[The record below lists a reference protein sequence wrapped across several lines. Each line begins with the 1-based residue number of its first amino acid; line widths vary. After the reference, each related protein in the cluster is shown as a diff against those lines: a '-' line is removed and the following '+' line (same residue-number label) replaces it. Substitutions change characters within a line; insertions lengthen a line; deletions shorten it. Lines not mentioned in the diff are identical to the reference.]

1 MFHMCFGCAEELDVD
16 NEVEPIILPAW
27 KMFLGWDVELEVVIE
42 VEPSGTTSPSTGYIQ
57 TGRVRPLVGK

>member
-16 NEVEPIILPAW
+16 VEVEPIILPAW

-42 VEPSGTTSPSTGYIQ
+42 VEPSHC
-57 TGRVRPLVGK
+57 